1 MYFDKET
8 DLMINTTSCQMG
20 WYGKHECKGQIED
33 RSFTIPGQS
42 KDAIIP
48 YKVCKIEFSSTIFIG
63 SKVRVNITGSH
74 ALSLVSSHGN
84 IEVHSPIDISG
95 SPSRSFGMHINQNT
109 SVGGFFKI
117 KEDGMDVGK
126 ASLKLFIP
134 LISCVRGSEPQITT
148 RYRNE
153 LR

>member
-1 MYFDKET
+1 
-8 DLMINTTSCQMG
+8 MINTTSCEMR

-33 RSFTIPGQS
+33 RSFNIPGQS

-95 SPSRSFGMHINQNT
+95 SPARSFGMHINQNT

>member
-1 MYFDKET
+1 
-8 DLMINTTSCQMG
+8 MINTTSCEMR

-33 RSFTIPGQS
+33 RSFNIPGQS

-48 YKVCKIEFSSTIFIG
+48 YRVCKIEFSSTIFIG

-109 SVGGFFKI
+109 SVGGFFKMDQDL
-117 KEDGMDVGK
+117 EDGMDAGK
-126 ASLKLFIP
+126 ASLKLFFP

-153 LR
+153 LK